1 MVGRGCERLKQKRRI
16 ESPVRSRVFRLLLRI
31 PNKYRKST
39 APSPALAAIAFVDE
53 MLGPPDRARG
63 KASSEIVTGIQN
75 INICTNAHN
84 S

>member
-39 APSPALAAIAFVDE
+39 APSPALASIAFVDD
-53 MLGPPDRARG
+53 MRGPPDRARV
-63 KASSEIVTGIQN
+63 KASSEIVTDIQGVH
-75 INICTNAHN
+75 ICTSAHN
-84 S
+84 D